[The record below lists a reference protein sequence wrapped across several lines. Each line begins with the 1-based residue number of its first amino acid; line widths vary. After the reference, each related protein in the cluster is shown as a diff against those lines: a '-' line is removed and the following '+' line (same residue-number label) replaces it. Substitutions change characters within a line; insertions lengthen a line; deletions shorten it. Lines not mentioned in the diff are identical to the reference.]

1 MFDSVNQQVGQ
12 IAGDVGTTPANFSP
26 AVFSMIRNISESVI
40 LPIAGMVLTFI
51 ACYELIQM
59 LIEHNN
65 LANFETWTFFKWVFK
80 MCIRDSLCRCQQEA
94 MAEKKRQD
102 ELVERQRKI
111 RQLKATGIQEKHLL
125 EWNFGVAEDNKDIQ
139 MAKRYVEQWKKVK
152 AENLG
157 LLLWGDVGTGKSFV
171 AACIANALLEQ
182 GIPVL
187 MTNFS
192 KILNQMGAM
201 YSEERFRYIASFSNY
216 SLLILDDLGIERSTE
231 YALEQVYAVIDERY
245 KSGLPVII
253 TTNLKIAEIRNPQDV
268 AYARIYSRILEMCTP
283 VRISGEDRRKSIGK
297 EKQQVVKEVLDL

>member
-1 MFDSVNQQVGQ
+1 MWSSG
-12 IAGDVGTTPANFSP
+12 
-26 AVFSMIRNISESVI
+26 
-40 LPIAGMVLTFI
+40 
-51 ACYELIQM
+51 
-59 LIEHNN
+59 
-65 LANFETWTFFKWVFK
+65 
-80 MCIRDSLCRCQQEA
+80 
-94 MAEKKRQD
+94 
-102 ELVERQRKI
+102 
-111 RQLKATGIQEKHLL
+111 
-125 EWNFGVAEDNKDIQ
+125 
-139 MAKRYVEQWKKVK
+139 KKVK

-192 KILNQMGAM
+192 KILNQMGAI
-201 YSEERFRYIASFSNY
+201 YSEERYRYIASFSNY

-253 TTNLKIAEIRNPQDV
+253 TTNLKIAEIRNPEDV

>member
-1 MFDSVNQQVGQ
+1 MSDMVPEVLNAALDSLF
-12 IAGDVGTTPANFSP
+12 TPKEP
-26 AVFSMIRNISESVI
+26 GEQEYQGVDGLLYCRNCHTPVQCRVK
-40 LPIAGMVLTFI
+40 LWG
-51 ACYELIQM
+51 
-59 LIEHNN
+59 
-65 LANFETWTFFKWVFK
+65 
-80 MCIRDSLCRCQQEA
+80 RDKIVPCLCRCQQEA

-171 AACIANALLEQ
+171 AACIANALLDQ

-201 YSEERFRYIASFSNY
+201 YSEERYRYIASFSNY

-245 KSGLPVII
+245 KSGFRSLSQPI
-253 TTNLKIAEIRNPQDV
+253 
-268 AYARIYSRILEMCTP
+268 
-283 VRISGEDRRKSIGK
+283 
-297 EKQQVVKEVLDL
+297 